1 MQQTPWDFI
10 PWRFVLLILAHI
22 QAVCKIVISGKKW
35 VFFLVMPALRRAV
48 REPRGSHAGA
58 TVSGSLHQTAA
69 HGRATG
75 LSSCGET
82 KDGGRGIIRKQF
94 SALRGTAEN
103 SFQQGIASQMR

>member
-22 QAVCKIVISGKKW
+22 SNICKIVISGKYGH
-35 VFFLVMPALRRAV
+35 FSCDASFALRGA
-48 REPRGSHAGA
+48 GTTHAGA

-75 LSSCGET
+75 LSNCGET